1 MSYPAAISVYV
12 FSSTT
17 SIRAFGWAVSLG
29 QLSGLRPFRPS
40 MGLPHASRS
49 REPMG
54 AFARRC
60 PAPVSQNVVNGL
72 ERDASKVA
80 VAMDCGGRR
89 DYAVAQSLGGS
100 FVCRASD
107 TGHCD
112 PGPVRP
118 VPFARSDVGTHP
130 PAWDLLPAIGVA
142 GQETPDRS
150 KQMLGA
156 RAAGCQIAISLPCG
170 FRSPTR
176 RPSEDA
182 EWSRLPAARPGVHL
196 DDSHQSMASCS
207 RPAFR
212 CFLEDRPMVST
223 EVPVITSP
231 PPRTLHQIAPR
242 S

>member
-80 VAMDCGGRR
+80 VAMDCRG
-89 DYAVAQSLGGS
+89 
-100 FVCRASD
+100 
-107 TGHCD
+107 
-112 PGPVRP
+112 
-118 VPFARSDVGTHP
+118 RSDVGTHP

-231 PPRTLHQIAPR
+231 PPRTLHQLAPR